1 MQLLASCGTAGCRSI
16 DSPPPGESLADSPSE
31 SLFLSDHT
39 LKSACRTG
47 QGLFWSPSCKGDC
60 GNHDARGRTDKRV
73 NPRADARR
81 RSPVDVS
88 TCEGQRVHLHS
99 RSKPSFISPR
109 RPSRAARAA
118 QLRVLEPNASSVRL
132 ELRLVPC
139 QVQRHPSAPQ
149 PPTARCQRLAD
160 TSKRP
165 FQLCHSRS
173 AILRQRSLFMRYQR
187 VRPTVGPLPPV
198 F

>member
-1 MQLLASCGTAGCRSI
+1 MTTPSKARVGLARVCFGRHRARATVGTMMRGAGPTSGSIHEQTRDGARLSMSARARVKGLTCTADLSRLLFR
-16 DSPPPGESLADSPSE
+16 
-31 SLFLSDHT
+31 
-39 LKSACRTG
+39 
-47 QGLFWSPSCKGDC
+47 
-60 GNHDARGRTDKRV
+60 RG
-73 NPRADARR
+73 
-81 RSPVDVS
+81 
-88 TCEGQRVHLHS
+88 
-99 RSKPSFISPR
+99 